1 MKNFELKRGGLMP
14 LNLQFF
20 AGEGGDGAEGGE
32 GTETQKNETEVDTEK
47 VKNDAINDYLKLLGV
62 ETDEDLKNIVTKHKE
77 AEDKNKTEVEKQ
89 QGTINTMTKELST
102 EKNLRLIAEA
112 KLSAIKLGANPDLV
126 DDLVVVAMSKVTKDK
141 DVNAVI
147 AEIKAGNTGKIYF
160 PESEEE
166 TEDKKKSNVTRKRVT
181 KQNDDKNKN
190 KEDESE
196 KKHEGTMA
204 ERLLQNKGKK
214 KSHWFK

>member
-1 MKNFELKRGGLMP
+1 MKNLELKRKGLMP

-32 GTETQKNETEVDTEK
+32 GTETQKKETEVDTEK
-47 VKNDAINDYLKLLGV
+47 VKTDAINDYLKSLGV
-62 ETDEDLKNIVTKHKE
+62 ETDEDLKSIVTKHKE

-160 PESEEE
+160 PKEE
-166 TEDKKKSNVTRKRVT
+166 TEDKKKPNVTRKRVT
-181 KQNDDKNKN
+181 KQNDGKNTN

-196 KKHEGTMA
+196 TKHEGTMA

>member
-1 MKNFELKRGGLMP
+1 MP

-20 AGEGGDGAEGGE
+20 ADEGGDGAEGGE

-47 VKNDAINDYLKLLGV
+47 VKTDAINDYLKSLGV
-62 ETDEDLKNIVTKHKE
+62 ETDEDLKSIVTKHKE

-89 QGTINTMTKELST
+89 RGTINTMTKELST

-181 KQNDDKNKN
+181 KQNDGKNTS

-204 ERLLQNKGKK
+204 ERLLQNKGKN